1 MKKTC
6 SSSQLRLVIGQVV
19 RKKVTSMVNT
29 PPPQPSLKTPLVKGY
44 DIGCDIGAFP
54 FLFEIY

>member
-1 MKKTC
+1 
-6 SSSQLRLVIGQVV
+6 
-19 RKKVTSMVNT
+19 MVNT